1 MISLK
6 NYKEIEIMVEGGR
19 KLARIL
25 EELAKNCVAGMSAKE
40 IDNLAFKLFKK
51 ENTKPAFLNYKPQ
64 GATSPFPANICV
76 SLNDV
81 IVHGIPKKEII
92 FKEGDLVKIDAG
104 LIYKNL
110 YVDSAITIGIGQIS
124 YKAQKLIKVTKE
136 ALKRAIDQCV
146 VGKTLGD
153 IGYAIS
159 SYVFRNKMAV
169 AEDLVGHGIGYHLHE
184 DPVVYNIGQK
194 GKGLKL
200 EKGMALAIE
209 PMVCLGNGA
218 IIENNDESF
227 STLDKSLSAH
237 FEHTVIIT
245 DDLPIIT
252 TNNNLWT

>member
-6 NYKEIEIMVEGGR
+6 NSQEIGIMIEGGR
-19 KLARIL
+19 KLAKIL
-25 EELAKNCVAGMSAKE
+25 EELAKNCVIGMSAKE
-40 IDNLAFKLFKK
+40 IDNLASKLFKK
-51 ENTKPAFLNYKPQ
+51 ENAKPAFLNYKPQ
-64 GATSPFPANICV
+64 GATKSFPANVCI

-81 IVHGIPKKEII
+81 IVHGIPKKEVI

-110 YVDSAITIGIGQIS
+110 YADSAITVGIGKIS

-136 ALKRAIDQCV
+136 ALKRGIDKCLP
-146 VGKTLGD
+146 GKTLGD

-159 SYVFRNKMAV
+159 SYVFKNKMAV

-184 DPVVYNIGQK
+184 DPVVYNFGEK

-209 PMVCLGNGA
+209 PMVCLGSGA

-237 FEHTVIIT
+237 FEHTIIVT

-252 TNNNLWT
+252 TNNNLWI